1 MYVCTGP
8 GDNIPA
14 VYGLDVTD
22 VSRWEETVLDPA
34 LQILDS
40 LSKVGPQQSKVAA
53 SCWLLSSGAV
63 ESFSFTSVP
72 FATLYHSFIFFI
84 AYFVVLHF
92 LPFILLPLVCSSP
105 RLLLFIPPFED
116 MPFLLGFALFGLFF
130 CPIFINLSSFYFS
143 FLRFP
148 NFFLSFGCQRAMA
161 CCRHTARRVVWTPEF
176 VNNII

>member
-22 VSRWEETVLDPA
+22 VSRWEETVLDSA

-72 FATLYHSFIFFI
+72 FATLYHSLSFHC
-84 AYFVVLHF
+84 VLCGFTFPSFHPFAISVF
-92 LPFILLPLVCSSP
+92 LSL
-105 RLLLFIPPFED
+105 
-116 MPFLLGFALFGLFF
+116 FAL
-130 CPIFINLSSFYFS
+130 IYSSF
-143 FLRFP
+143 
-148 NFFLSFGCQRAMA
+148 
-161 CCRHTARRVVWTPEF
+161 
-176 VNNII
+176 